1 MTPHGPVRPSAPA
14 PPQRVAVRRRTGG
27 RAGNPSG
34 APGRP
39 APAPP
44 GIGSERSQCGQ
55 ADGRGGAMRVEGV
68 AVISDHDDAQEV
80 RPLIRRSP
88 SRGAVPRGDGQRPGA
103 RSGTGCAARDGSG
116 PRKRVGTVRTVAC
129 RVGLDLGQAG
139 RPHQLDAD
147 GARVTRGLADGGAA
161 ADDNSHGR
169 DDAGCGKRSAPVT
182 AGDVSG
188 CGSALPVR
196 PLPPTAA
203 TAPRAA
209 CRHSMPSSRSR
220 TAGPHRASCA
230 RPCSVSCVSAARC
243 LSNAVRPLAVSDN
256 QVRGRRPTCPLRMW
270 T

>member
-1 MTPHGPVRPSAPA
+1 MTPHGPVRSSAPA
-14 PPQRVAVRRRTGG
+14 PPRCVAARRRTVG

-68 AVISDHDDAQEV
+68 AVISDHDDAQAV

-88 SRGAVPRGDGQRPGA
+88 SRGAVLRGDGQRPGA
-103 RSGTGCAARDGSG
+103 RSGTGCAVRDGSG
-116 PRKRVGTVRTVAC
+116 PRKRAGTVRTVAC

-147 GARVTRGLADGGAA
+147 GGRVTRGLADDGAA
-161 ADDNSHGR
+161 AGDNGHGR

-188 CGSALPVR
+188 CGSAPPVR
-196 PLPPTAA
+196 PLPPTTAA
-203 TAPRAA
+203 DH
-209 CRHSMPSSRSR
+209 RHR
-220 TAGPHRASCA
+220 
-230 RPCSVSCVSAARC
+230 AARC
-243 LSNAVRPLAVSDN
+243 LPALNAAAASER
-256 QVRGRRPTCPLRMW
+256 
-270 T
+270 